1 VNEGLFDYDN
11 WRPHSDWSHAE
22 RGDDEYD
29 RIDYHVD
36 LGCGTLKKGR
46 IGIDRF
52 PAPGV
57 NIVMNFETLEV
68 KAIPH
73 MPGDDANKQGPMRR
87 RLPFEDNSIESVISH
102 HLLEHI
108 GPGFIPLVDEVYRV
122 LKPGGIFY
130 AITPL
135 FPSRTAV
142 EDPDHKRY
150 IMEGTWET
158 FQGRPD
164 VAHWHSAFSVPY
176 TGARFTITY
185 KKATPPLPLADQ
197 WGPDDARELRV
208 GMRAE
213 K

>member
-1 VNEGLFDYDN
+1 MNETYEYDR
-11 WRPHSDWSHAE
+11 WSPHSDWSFAAQ
-22 RGDDEYD
+22 GDNPYD
-29 RIDYHVD
+29 NLDFHVD

-57 NIVMNFETLEV
+57 NVVMEFEHLSV
-68 KAIPH
+68 LGVP
-73 MPGDDANKQGPMRR
+73 PGPDTDAEPVGVPGHG
-87 RLPFEDNSIESVISH
+87 LPFEDNSIESVISH

-108 GPGFIPLVDEVYRV
+108 GPGFIPLVDEVWRV
-122 LKPGGIFY
+122 LKPGGIFR

-135 FPSRTAV
+135 FPSRNAV

-158 FQGRPD
+158 FQGTPHTP
-164 VAHWHSAFSVPY
+164 HWHSAFSVPY
-176 TGARFTITY
+176 MRARFTILD
-185 KKATPPLPLADQ
+185 KVASPPLPVEKQ
-197 WGPDDARELRV
+197 WGPEDARELRV
-208 GMRAE
+208 AMRAE

>member
-11 WRPHSDWSHAE
+11 WRPHSDWSHANQ
-22 RGDDEYD
+22 GDALYD
-29 RIDYHVD
+29 LIDYHVD

-57 NIVMNFETLEV
+57 NVVMNFETMEV
-68 KAIPH
+68 KAIPRT
-73 MPGDDANKQGPMRR
+73 PGDDANMPGPMRR
-87 RLPFEDNSIESVISH
+87 QLPFEDNSIESVISH

-122 LKPGGIFY
+122 LQPGGIFY

-158 FQGRPD
+158 FQGSPQH
-164 VAHWHSAFSVPY
+164 AHWHSAFSVPY
-176 TGARFTITY
+176 TQARFTIMH
-185 KKATPPLPLADQ
+185 KQASPALPPEQQ
-197 WGPDDARELRV
+197 WGPHDARELRV
-208 GMRAE
+208 AMRAE

>member
-1 VNEGLFDYDN
+1 VDDGLYLYDS
-11 WRPHSDWSHAE
+11 WAPHSDWSHAE
-22 RGDDEYD
+22 RGDDEFD

-57 NIVMNFETLEV
+57 NIVMNFETLQV
-68 KAIPH
+68 AAVPR

-87 RLPFEDNSIESVISH
+87 RLPFEDNTIQSMISH

-108 GPGFIPLVDEVYRV
+108 GPGFISLVDEVYRV
-122 LKPGGIFY
+122 LMPGGIFY

-150 IMEGTWET
+150 FMEGTWET
-158 FQGRPD
+158 FEGSPD
-164 VAHWHSAFSVPY
+164 RAHWHAAFSVPY
-176 TGARFTITY
+176 MQARFEIAY
-185 KKATPPLPLADQ
+185 KKATPPLWPSGQ

-208 GMRAE
+208 AMRAV